1 MLSVDA
7 AGPLVIGSDS
17 KLSIKVD
24 GNSVKIVDGKLSSG
38 IVGSGPISVV
48 SSAANKN
55 TTISIAY
62 DNNTLELKDNK
73 LSAKQGPISGGSGIE
88 VNTSA
93 TTAASTIAAKVD
105 GTTIKFDSSGKL
117 TGAYTFASP
126 LSRNTTTGKVSL
138 GVDNKTL
145 VIDSATGKLRGN
157 YEAVT
162 GSPITV
168 TTNKIG
174 LNIDTNK
181 MKITDDGKLTTLNKA
196 IKNGDGITLSEET
209 KDGKTIQILS
219 AKVDGTTI
227 IINSDGQI
235 AQK

>member
-1 MLSVDA
+1 M
-7 AGPLVIGSDS
+7 
-17 KLSIKVD
+17 
-24 GNSVKIVDGKLSSG
+24 
-38 IVGSGPISVV
+38 
-48 SSAANKN
+48 
-55 TTISIAY
+55 
-62 DNNTLELKDNK
+62 
-73 LSAKQGPISGGSGIE
+73 
-88 VNTSA
+88 
-93 TTAASTIAAKVD
+93 
-105 GTTIKFDSSGKL
+105 
-117 TGAYTFASP
+117 
-126 LSRNTTTGKVSL
+126 
-138 GVDNKTL
+138 DNKTL

-209 KDGKTIQILS
+209 KDGKTIQTLS

-235 AQK
+235 A